1 MILRD
6 SLNTKLNLYES
17 KSHQILSEGVWRQ
30 LDEDTKSYV
39 NRWEKELW
47 PLLEEYQ
54 SLSEAELTVDQ
65 ITAIFGNAEKIAVD
79 SGKYK
84 TKLGQ
89 AGLAAQDAGKA
100 VVGGVKIAADVMKQI
115 NNKVNELGKVI
126 QDTAPVQG
134 LDQAFEKAKLDLN
147 TKLGGKDSKVNKAIA
162 KMAEAAKDNPGK
174 TKFLIALLTTAAAF
188 SAGPAGGAAAGF
200 VLRLGNDLL
209 AGDKLS
215 TAVGKGAKTAVAGF
229 LAGKAFEFLGGE
241 LKDMFSS
248 GVESD
253 LATATQSLQDAT
265 VDEYTKEAIAQGGP
279 AKELWNQTF
288 PDGSVDMSVSTTGT
302 TGNYFSGN
310 VIMTNDQYEQYNALK
325 DAASQFKSF
334 SDEAVQQ
341 TAKAYN
347 YIEQIKATTDQATL
361 MQIKDAGIK
370 ASNAIFDAGQAALED
385 PGLQAEISALTGDAA
400 KDIAKMAKI
409 TDIASALGQGAATAA
424 TIPGKKAEPEAEE
437 KPKAESIDYQLLYTK
452 HLAGIPLN
460 EAEQQ
465 LVNEIGLADIK
476 RGAAKAAAVVGGAA
490 KKAGGALV
498 GKAKETG
505 KELGNSITVK
515 KLTAL
520 WNKAKK
526 PTDSQSIANILA
538 QGGMEPED
546 IATAGPEL
554 PAPTAPTAK
563 PEPEEQPQG
572 GTQPE
577 QPQGGQPEQPQGGQ
591 PEQPQG
597 GAQPEQPQGGA
608 QGTQGQQ
615 SGAQGTT
622 SGPTGGS
629 AGGSGAIGKGVQ
641 QAQSGD
647 TEEPDLPELTPG
659 KSETIN
665 KIKFTW
671 DGTGWK
677 DPQGRSAQGAM
688 QQDLMAKYGRNGD
701 GTPLKNPGLI
711 QRAKDYMSGKTP
723 GLAQKTRLDPKAS
736 TGKKLAGMAGAAI
749 GGMFG
754 KSGGG
759 QQAEPGTPEQPEQP
773 AQPGEP
779 AQPQGQQ
786 AQPQAQQP
794 AQGAP
799 KAVPGPTTAELKMLQ
814 SKTLQG
820 DLASAKA
827 LVAKLSELKSKGYDA
842 DKFIQAAAPVMKKGG
857 LAKSDPQ
864 AYATFVKMAR
874 SMRAEAYEH
883 MCAILEHAGLT
894 WADIGY
900 EVLISESVTSHVM
913 LIPTDIVQM
922 SEMKKLAGI

>member
-17 KSHQILSEGVWRQ
+17 KSHQILSESVWRQ

-310 VIMTNDQYEQYNALK
+310 VIMTKDQYEQYNALK

-370 ASNAIFDAGQAALED
+370 ASNAIIDAGQAALED

-452 HLAGIPLN
+452 HLAGIQLN

-465 LVNEIGLADIK
+465 LVNEIGIADIK

-490 KKAGGALV
+490 KKVGGALV

-563 PEPEEQPQG
+563 PEPEQPQG

-608 QGTQGQQ
+608 QGAQGQQ

-622 SGPTGGS
+622 SGAAGGS

-647 TEEPDLPELTPG
+647 TEEPDLPELKVG
-659 KSETIN
+659 KTETIN
-665 KIKFTW
+665 TIKFTW

-677 DPQGRSAQGAM
+677 DPQGNSATGAM

-701 GTPLKNPGLI
+701 GTPLKKGI
-711 QRAKDYMSGKTP
+711 IGRAKDYMSGKTA
-723 GLAQKTRLDPKAS
+723 GLAQKTRSDPNAS

-759 QQAEPGTPEQPEQP
+759 QQGEPGTPEQPEQP
-773 AQPGEP
+773 EQPAQPGQP
-779 AQPQGQQ
+779 AQPQGTE
-786 AQPQAQQP
+786 QP
-794 AQGAP
+794 AQQAAP
-799 KAVPGPTTAELKMLQ
+799 AQLKPVPGPTTSELKMLQ

-827 LVAKLSELKSKGYDA
+827 LVAKLSELKTKGYDA
-842 DKFIQAAAPVMKKGG
+842 DNFIQAAAPVMKKGG
-857 LAKSDPQ
+857 LPKSDPQ

-913 LIPTDIVQM
+913 LIPTDAIQM